1 MAASV
6 DAGRTWRPVHVYR
19 AGRSWLA
26 LLTIPAGNGCVSL
39 RTSATDTA
47 GDPAVVTTIRAFAA
61 GQSARD

>member
-1 MAASV
+1 
-6 DAGRTWRPVHVYR
+6 VYR

-47 GDPAVVTTIRAFAA
+47 GDPAVVTTIRGFAA